1 MRSGRRGAFF
11 EAVPLWLALIAA
23 SAVLA
28 LLLEAIGLSAG
39 LLLGPMIAAIVFS
52 ACGAKLAL
60 PKPWFLAAQAVI
72 GALVAG
78 SLSTGL
84 FVMVVREWPLFLA
97 VTAATLGASGLLG
110 YLLSRWRVLPGST
123 AVWGSMPGA
132 ASAMVVMADAFGAD
146 ARLVAF
152 MTYTR
157 VVCVAAVASILAA
170 VLTGHAGTN
179 WFAHLVAP
187 VALGPT
193 VLTLAITAL
202 GALAGLALRI
212 PGAALFGPLVLGVAA
227 QSLGL
232 VRITLPQPILAV
244 SYMLIGWR
252 IGLAFTQ
259 ETLRIAARAL
269 PRVLLSTAVLIAFS
283 AGLALVHART
293 TGIDLV
299 TAYIAVSP
307 GGLDS
312 VAIIATSV
320 PVDQPFVMA
329 MQTLRFL
336 AVLAVGPTLARFVAT
351 RLTS

>member
-1 MRSGRRGAFF
+1 MS
-11 EAVPLWLALIAA
+11 LWLALAAA
-23 SAVLA
+23 SAALA

-52 ACGAKLAL
+52 ARGAPLAL
-60 PKPWFLAAQAVI
+60 PRRWFIAAQAVI
-72 GALVAG
+72 GMLVAG
-78 SLSTGL
+78 ALSTGL
-84 FVMVVREWPLFLA
+84 FVTVVREWPLFLV

-187 VALGPT
+187 VPVGPAL
-193 VLTLAITAL
+193 LTLGLTVIGL
-202 GALAGLALRI
+202 LAGLALRV

-227 QSLGL
+227 QALGL
-232 VRITLPQPILAV
+232 VHITLPQPILAA
-244 SYMLIGWR
+244 SYALIGWR
-252 IGLAFTQ
+252 IGLAFTR

-269 PRVLLSTAVLIAFS
+269 PQVLLSTAALIGFS
-283 AGLALVHART
+283 AALALVLART

-299 TAYIAVSP
+299 TAYLAVSP

-336 AVLAVGPTLARFVAT
+336 AVLAAGPALARFVAT